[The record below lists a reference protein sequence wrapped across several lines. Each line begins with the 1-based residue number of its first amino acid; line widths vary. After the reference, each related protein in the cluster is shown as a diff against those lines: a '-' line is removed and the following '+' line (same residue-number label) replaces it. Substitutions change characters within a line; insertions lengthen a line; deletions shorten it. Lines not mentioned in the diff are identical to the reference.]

1 MPAFETALDGMDAEA
16 LADILIVSQAEVRK
30 SDMNVLKVDVE
41 PAGGAKCERCWKQIA
56 SVGSDS
62 AHPTLCARCAA
73 AVASIPEF

>member
-1 MPAFETALDGMDAEA
+1 
-16 LADILIVSQAEVRK
+16 
-30 SDMNVLKVDVE
+30 MNVLKVDVE